1 MTGDTTSNTIT
12 IIKEPNTSVDAF
24 SGAQMRLAA
33 GLSPDSLGGGSLS
46 APDPATGR
54 EVLLLSKKGEGRLP
68 LYLTY

>member
-1 MTGDTTSNTIT
+1 MTGGTTSNTIT
-12 IIKEPNTSVDAF
+12 IIKEPNTSVDVF

-33 GLSPDSLGGGSLS
+33 GLSGRAGGGGLS

-68 LYLTY
+68 PLYLTY